1 MILRRPSSPSFCS
14 FSSVGTTTVSNCRM
28 IDAVM
33 YGMMPRAKTVRR
45 RMLPPA
51 NRSKKPKIDARVAS

>member
-1 MILRRPSSPSFCS
+1 
-14 FSSVGTTTVSNCRM
+14 M

-33 YGMMPRAKTVRR
+33 YGMMPSAKTVRR

-51 NRSKKPKIDARVAS
+51 NRSKKPKIEP